1 MKMNSDLAIKKTKK
15 VLEDLELTPAEKT
28 LLLRLFFRYDTK
40 EFEIKIA
47 DLAVEFV
54 MNVNT
59 LISNLNRLKKYG
71 LITSRPVYSDNGA
84 GRCGTAFQLKKF

>member
-1 MKMNSDLAIKKTKK
+1 MNSDLAIKKTKK